1 MEVQHQANRKT
12 ARGWRFFK
20 SVCGICLLLLFS
32 LASWS
37 AAYFFIRYLLNALGS
52 RPSDYVGQLFTQ
64 LVAFVTSMGIMG
76 TIGVIFRD
84 KRMEVFRPM
93 IDAMKRI
100 AKGDF
105 TVSIPSDERVPGQFG
120 ELVESINHMAVELNQ
135 MEKMRQE
142 FISNVSHEIQS
153 PLTSIGGFARIL
165 QSDELSREERMHYL
179 GIIEKESARLSK
191 LSENLLKLTSLESD
205 HHPFERR
212 RYRLDKQLRS
222 VILACEPQ
230 WNDKGIDMDVSL
242 EDVSIEA
249 DEDLLSQV
257 WLNLLHNSIKFTPAG
272 GTIGVRLKRN
282 GQQAVVFVT
291 DTGIGIPENDV
302 THIFERFY
310 KADRSRNRSTGGSG
324 LGLAIVKRI
333 VEMHTGS
340 VAVQSVHGKG
350 TTLTVRLPALPS
362 AVAPK

>member
-1 MEVQHQANRKT
+1 MEVQHRVNR
-12 ARGWRFFK
+12 RPDSRRRLLK
-20 SVCGICLLLLFS
+20 SLFGICLLLLFS

-37 AAYFFIRYLLNALGS
+37 AAYFFIRYLLNAVGS
-52 RPSDYVGQLFTQ
+52 RPSEYVGQLFTQ
-64 LVAFVTSMGIMG
+64 VVAFVTSMGIMG

-84 KRMEVFRPM
+84 KRMEMFRPM
-93 IDAMKRI
+93 IDAMRRI

-105 TVSIPSDERVPGQFG
+105 TVSIPSDERVPGQLG

-191 LSENLLKLTSLESD
+191 LSENLLKLASLESD
-205 HHPFERR
+205 HHPVERK

-230 WNDKGIDMDVSL
+230 WQEKGIDMDVSL
-242 EDVSIEA
+242 ENVVIEA

-257 WLNLLHNSIKFTPAG
+257 WFNLLHNSIKFTPAG
-272 GTIGVRLKRN
+272 GTIGVRLKQS

-291 DTGIGIPENDV
+291 DTGTGISEKDAA
-302 THIFERFY
+302 HIFERFY
-310 KADRSRNRSTGGSG
+310 KADKSRNRNTGGSG

-340 VAVQSVHGKG
+340 VAVQSAPGEG
-350 TTLTVRLPALPS
+350 TTFTVRLPALPS
-362 AVAPK
+362 AIASK

>member
-1 MEVQHQANRKT
+1 MEVQHRGKRVLG
-12 ARGWRFFK
+12 RGWRFLK
-20 SVCGICLLLLFS
+20 SLFGICLLLLFS
-32 LASWS
+32 TASWS
-37 AAYFFIRYLLNALGS
+37 AAYFFIHYLLEAVG
-52 RPSDYVGQLFTQ
+52 RQPSDYVGQLFTQ

-84 KRMEVFRPM
+84 KHMERFRPV
-93 IDAMKRI
+93 IDAMQRI

-105 TVSIPSDERVPGQFG
+105 TVKIPPNERVTDQFG

-222 VILACEPQ
+222 LILASEPQ
-230 WNDKGIDMDVSL
+230 WQDKGIDMDVSL
-242 EDVSIEA
+242 EDVNIEA

-257 WLNLLHNSIKFTPAG
+257 WVNLLHNSIKFTPAG
-272 GTIGVRLKRN
+272 GTIGVQLKRN
-282 GQQAVVFVT
+282 GQQAVIFIS
-291 DTGIGIPENDV
+291 DTGIGISEDEV
-302 THIFERFY
+302 AHIFERFY
-310 KADRSRNRSTGGSG
+310 KADKSRNRSTGGSG

-340 VAVQSVHGKG
+340 VAVQSVPGQG
-350 TTLTVRLPALPS
+350 TTFTVRLPALP
-362 AVAPK
+362 